1 MMSKEVIAGKISV
14 IMGIYNCG
22 ETLAEALDS
31 ILAQTYTHW
40 NLIMCDDGSTDNT
53 YAVAE
58 MYCRRYPEK
67 MILLKNDRNTGLN
80 FTLNRCL
87 KEVDGEYVA
96 RMDGDDLSMPDRLEK
111 EIAALRAHP
120 DLMIVSTAMQHF
132 DESGVWGLGTV
143 IPFPQPKDFVWGTP
157 FCHAPCLVRR
167 EAYKAVEGY
176 TDKPEFLRAEDYE
189 LWVKM
194 YEKGYRGMNLAEPLY
209 QMRDDRYAVL
219 RRKFKYRITEFR
231 VRCAAVNRLH
241 LSKIGY
247 LYALRPLLIGILPA
261 GLYRYLHRKRLQKR
275 KRI

>member
-22 ETLAEALDS
+22 DTLAEALDS

-194 YEKGYRGMNLAEPLY
+194 YEKGYRGMNLEEPLY
-209 QMRDDRYAVL
+209 QMRDDRRAVL

>member
-1 MMSKEVIAGKISV
+1 MSKEVIAGKISV

-22 ETLAEALDS
+22 DTLAEALDS

-111 EIAALRAHP
+111 EIAALRSHP

-167 EAYKAVEGY
+167 EAYEAVEGY

-194 YEKGYRGMNLAEPLY
+194 YEKGYRGMNLEEPLY
-209 QMRDDRYAVL
+209 QMRDDRRAVL

>member
-1 MMSKEVIAGKISV
+1 MSKEVIAGKISV

-22 ETLAEALDS
+22 DTLAEALDS

-194 YEKGYRGMNLAEPLY
+194 YEKGYRGMNLEEPLY
-209 QMRDDRYAVL
+209 QMRDDRRAVL

>member
-22 ETLAEALDS
+22 DTLAEALDS
-31 ILAQTYTHW
+31 ILAQTYTQW

-58 MYCRRYPEK
+58 TYCRRYPEK
-67 MILLKNDRNTGLN
+67 MILLKNDRNMGLN

-87 KEVDGEYVA
+87 EEVDGEYVA

-132 DESGVWGLGTV
+132 DESGVWGMGTV
-143 IPFPQPKDFVWGTP
+143 IPFPQPEDFVLGTP

-167 EAYKAVEGY
+167 DAYEAVEGY

-194 YEKGYRGMNLAEPLY
+194 YEKGYRGMNLEEPLY
-209 QMRDDRYAVL
+209 QMRDDRRAVL

-247 LYALRPLLIGILPA
+247 LYALRPLLVGILPA